1 MGDPQPNFFKD
12 RKKNK
17 FENYFKE
24 RGSETTI
31 SHPTGVKV

>member
-1 MGDPQPNFFKD
+1 MVKKIRILMGNPQPNFF
-12 RKKNK
+12 
-17 FENYFKE
+17 NYFKE

>member
-1 MGDPQPNFFKD
+1 MGNPQPNFF
-12 RKKNK
+12 KKNK